1 MLSKVIGIISYLPD
15 DKEVREYRKNKL
27 SALIDKAIS
36 LFNLP
41 IMIIA
46 QNYSEEDIWDIKNKD
61 NKILIYDYIHKLGI
75 TGARKVLRE
84 KFLKSSYD
92 YLIMIDDDVELIGN
106 SSDKYLS
113 QIDKNPDCFIENF
126 KSRLQLFA
134 ISRTIFEKQNF
145 NDIEAERG
153 EGFEDRIFFYTLC
166 KRFPEAHKKFINTG
180 IEEHAIATKD
190 KNSTWYKDQ
199 DLKSMLEKTSK
210 ILDELA

>member
-113 QIDKNPDCFIENF
+113 QIDENPDCFIENF
-126 KSRLQLFA
+126 KSLHKMD
-134 ISRTIFEKQNF
+134 SNTI
-145 NDIEAERG
+145 IELMIRKKNIKYT
-153 EGFEDRIFFYTLC
+153 FKTLIIHILSLHCVSFF
-166 KRFPEAHKKFINTG
+166 
-180 IEEHAIATKD
+180 
-190 KNSTWYKDQ
+190 
-199 DLKSMLEKTSK
+199 
-210 ILDELA
+210 